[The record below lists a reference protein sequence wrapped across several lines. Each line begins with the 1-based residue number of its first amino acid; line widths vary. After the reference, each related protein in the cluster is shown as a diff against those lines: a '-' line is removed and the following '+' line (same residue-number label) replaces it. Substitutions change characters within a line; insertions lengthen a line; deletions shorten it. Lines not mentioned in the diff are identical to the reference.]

1 MPSATERH
9 YTVPEIA
16 KNWHLNEGVVRRLFS
31 EAMGVIQ
38 VGTGSRT
45 YLRIP
50 ESVLQR
56 VHRERMKGSI

>member
-1 MPSATERH
+1 
-9 YTVPEIA
+9 VPEIA